1 MVRTRPGAACTAARL
16 PSDAD
21 DHQGWID
28 SRNVIKIA
36 GNNGVSSFPS
46 AQRDMHIDDV
56 VMAGRRTHEP
66 NASGNVLIH
75 DSDLDI
81 ERLDQT

>member
-1 MVRTRPGAACTAARL
+1 MHSVSKVGAATKL
-16 PSDAD
+16 PSDGD
-21 DHQGWID
+21 DHQGRID

-46 AQRDMHIDDV
+46 AQRDMHIDHV
-56 VMAGRRTHEP
+56 VMAAGRAHEA
-66 NASGNVLIH
+66 NASGNVQIH

-81 ERLDQT
+81 EGLDQT